1 MIGNKVV
8 KFNIIDSTNTFIKNN
23 FNQLSHGDIV
33 RALEQ
38 TKGRGRHGN
47 SWISQAGNLYFSVLL
62 KKEYSRYDLFQVIMK
77 TSVTI
82 ITLLESYNI
91 QSKIKY
97 PNDILVDNKKI
108 SGILLESVGYND
120 LDFVVI
126 GVGINVNQTEFS
138 GLINPATSLRLNT
151 GNKYD
156 VDLIL
161 QKFIDIYNSLSE
173 QDLIYKKYLEYSEV
187 IGKKIAYK
195 EKEYTISNIDKR
207 GNIVLENELTTKVVS
222 FDEISLNELYY
233 RWRFL
238 GKYSYFSV

>member
-1 MIGNKVV
+1 MIGNKVI
-8 KFNIIDSTNTFIKNN
+8 KFNTIDSTNTFIKNN

-62 KKEYSRYDLFQVIMK
+62 KEEYSRYDLFQVIMK
-77 TSVTI
+77 TSITI

-97 PNDILVDNKKI
+97 PNDILVNNKKI

-120 LDFVVI
+120 LDFVVV
-126 GVGINVNQTEFS
+126 GVGININQTEFPE
-138 GLINPATSLRLNT
+138 ITNPVTSLSLNT
-151 GNKYD
+151 GKKYD
-156 VDLIL
+156 VDLVL

-173 QDLIYKKYLEYSEV
+173 QDFIYKKYLRFSGV
-187 IGKKIAYK
+187 IGKEIKFK
-195 EKEYTISNIDKR
+195 DREYRITNIDKR

-233 RWRFL
+233 QQ
-238 GKYSYFSV
+238 